1 MVLTAHHIRTS
12 LAVLGAGA
20 AVVAAL
26 LLSPRTQA
34 PPPIPIVDGG
44 EDGMVISARLTS
56 SQIQRGEQTL
66 AVSITMPPGPLVARP
81 PLSLAVVL
89 DRSGS
94 MNGEPIRNAKAAA
107 SQLIEQLDPADAFTI
122 ITFSS
127 GVETVVP
134 MTRVTPASKAAAR
147 VAIERVYDDG
157 GTCTSCGIERG
168 AAELARSPI
177 AGGLA
182 RIVLISDGQ
191 ANEGLWDRGELAQ
204 LVANTASHGVSV
216 STVGVGLDFDEVT
229 MTQLAEVGR
238 GNYYFVEDTANL
250 SAMFAREIDGLSE
263 TVASNVQLV
272 LTPSAG
278 VTIAEAYGY
287 PLTRQG
293 TTVAV
298 PIADLRGGE
307 THKVVLRLEVTSPV
321 LGPLVVTQVQVGWRR
336 VFDGATRTART
347 TTSAE
352 LVDDPAKV
360 AATVDIGTLRIAE
373 EAKTA
378 HALDEATRAY
388 EEHGSEAAQQIL
400 QRRNAAM
407 RANAAAL
414 GADEVDKLGAA
425 QAGVVDSFFAE
436 PAKAKKAVRQKAY
449 QLSR

>member
-1 MVLTAHHIRTS
+1 M
-12 LAVLGAGA
+12 
-20 AVVAAL
+20 
-26 LLSPRTQA
+26 
-34 PPPIPIVDGG
+34 
-44 EDGMVISARLTS
+44 
-56 SQIQRGEQTL
+56 
-66 AVSITMPPGPLVARP
+66 
-81 PLSLAVVL
+81 
-89 DRSGS
+89 
-94 MNGEPIRNAKAAA
+94 
-107 SQLIEQLDPADAFTI
+107 
-122 ITFSS
+122 
-127 GVETVVP
+127 
-134 MTRVTPASKAAAR
+134 AAR
-147 VAIERVYDDG
+147 AR
-157 GTCTSCGIERG
+157 R
-168 AAELARSPI
+168 AAI

-373 EAKTA
+373 EAKTPMRSTRRPA
-378 HALDEATRAY
+378 PTRSTAARPRSRSCSAATPRCARTPRRS
-388 EEHGSEAAQQIL
+388 GPTRSTSSGPRRPVWSTVSL
-400 QRRNAAM
+400 PSPQRRRRPCARRRTSCLADFQNRQGAGDA
-407 RANAAAL
+407 RRTRRSLLVSIFWRL
-414 GADEVDKLGAA
+414 GGLPVC
-425 QAGVVDSFFAE
+425 
-436 PAKAKKAVRQKAY
+436 
-449 QLSR
+449 